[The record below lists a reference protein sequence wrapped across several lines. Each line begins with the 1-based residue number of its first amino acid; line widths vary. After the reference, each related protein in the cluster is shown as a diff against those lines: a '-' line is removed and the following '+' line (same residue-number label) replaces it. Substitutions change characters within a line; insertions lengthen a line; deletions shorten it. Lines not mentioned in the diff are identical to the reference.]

1 MFGKTWH
8 HLAKG
13 VQRQKKRFNLCI
25 RFQINNLKKMLS
37 KVQPTPIDKSSN
49 LFLTGAILFANL
61 DFTSIEEYAIK
72 AAIGGMIWMVFKL
85 AGDYIHKKVN
95 K

>member
-1 MFGKTWH
+1 M
-8 HLAKG
+8 
-13 VQRQKKRFNLCI
+13 I
-25 RFQINNLKKMLS
+25 P
-37 KVQPTPIDKSSN
+37 KVQNTEIGRGSN
-49 LFLTGAILFANL
+49 IFLTGAILFANL

-85 AGDYIHKKVN
+85 TGEYIHKKM

>member
-1 MFGKTWH
+1 MQNN
-8 HLAKG
+8 
-13 VQRQKKRFNLCI
+13 VQHN
-25 RFQINNLKKMLS
+25 
-37 KVQPTPIDKSSN
+37 PDDKSSN

-61 DFTSIEEYAIK
+61 DFPSLEEYALK

-85 AGDYIHKKVN
+85 AGEYFTDKIKN